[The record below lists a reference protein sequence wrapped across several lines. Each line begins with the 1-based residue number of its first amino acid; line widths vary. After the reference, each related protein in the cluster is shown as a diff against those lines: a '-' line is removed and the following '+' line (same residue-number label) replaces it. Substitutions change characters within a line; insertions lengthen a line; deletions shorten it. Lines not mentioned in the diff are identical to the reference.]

1 MNTRVTRRL
10 NFSGQFK
17 AAVALKVLRG
27 DKMVH
32 KNRPS
37 GSSTQSRCA
46 RGNGKRSKAWQVFSL
61 TKLRKL
67 RIRTAKSKSF
77 TPTLFSWRSKMIF
90 WYRG

>member
-1 MNTRVTRRL
+1 VTRRL

-46 RGNGKRSKAWQVFSL
+46 RGNGKRSKPWQVFSL

-77 TPTLFSWRSKMIF
+77 TPRSASWRSKMIF
-90 WYRG
+90 CHKG

>member
-10 NFSGQFK
+10 NFSGQSK

-32 KNRPS
+32 EI
-37 GSSTQSRCA
+37 A
-46 RGNGKRSKAWQVFSL
+46 AKRQLK
-61 TKLRKL
+61 KLRKL

-77 TPTLFSWRSKMIF
+77 TPRLVSWRSKMIF
-90 WYRG
+90 CYRG